1 MRQEATKLKAEV
13 EENFDDIQ
21 KSVNSVKNNLSK
33 KKSYKS
39 QITDLNT
46 YLFHEGKNYTSYAF
60 MGSHQVTEKRKKG
73 IRFTTWAPNAINV
86 YVSGD
91 FCNFAI
97 EDEYKMEKITERGI
111 WSIFIEGVE
120 PGTKYKYVIEDK
132 AGNKVFK
139 ADPYAVTSEVRP
151 ATASIISSK
160 IQYKWNDRSWMTKRK
175 KFKMYDSPINIY
187 EMHLGSW
194 KRNGED
200 FKTYRELAEELP
212 KYLSEM
218 GYTHVE
224 LMPVMEHPLD
234 ASWGYQTTGYYSVTS
249 RYGNADDF
257 KYLIDCLHKENI
269 GVILDWVPGH
279 FCKDIHGLYK
289 FDGTSTYE
297 YKDEWKANNAGW
309 GTYNFD
315 LGKPEV
321 KSFLISNAVY
331 WLHEYHIDGLRVD
344 AVSNILY
351 LDYGRQGGEWFPNKY
366 GGNGN
371 LEAIEF
377 LRELNSAVKKEF
389 PTVMMIAEESTAWPK
404 ISQSVEYD
412 GLGFDFKWNMGW
424 MNDTLEYMKEDPL
437 YRKYHHG
444 KMTFS
449 MDYNYSEHFILS
461 ISHDEVV
468 HGKGSFLNKM
478 WGDYW
483 NKFAQLRLYIAHMI
497 GHPGKKLMFMGTE
510 LAEFIEWR
518 FYEGLE
524 WDLVDKYET
533 HSKIQNYVKTINQF
547 YKDHPALWKYDFNPK
562 GYQWID
568 ARNADESIF
577 TFMRKTD
584 NKKETLIFI
593 CNYTPLVYY
602 SHRIGVPYLG
612 EYEVIFDTDS
622 IDFGGS
628 GFIHTQRPVVL
639 KEIAATENNN
649 QIDEEIED
657 CNLEIDRELNKDTD
671 TSKEV
676 EEKLE
681 AEETIKEL
689 DVNMDQPLIAEEIP
703 YNDQPYSINIKIPPM
718 AAIVLK
724 VNNISDGS
732 KECR

>member
-1 MRQEATKLKAEV
+1 MRQEATKLRAEV
-13 EENFDDIQ
+13 KENFDDVQ
-21 KSVNSVKNNLSK
+21 NNVNSIKNNLSK

-97 EDEYKMEKITERGI
+97 EDKYKMEKITEKGI

-120 PGTKYKYVIEDK
+120 PGIKYKYVVEDRT
-132 AGNKVFK
+132 GNKVFK

-151 ATASIISSK
+151 ATASITCGK
-160 IQYKWNDRSWMTKRK
+160 TQYKWNDRSWMTKRK

-404 ISQSVEYD
+404 ISQPVEYD

-424 MNDTLEYMKEDPL
+424 MNDTLEYFKIPPKERPNHYYKL
-437 YRKYHHG
+437 
-444 KMTFS
+444 TFS
-449 MDYNYSEHFILS
+449 MEYFYNELFLLPF
-461 ISHDEVV
+461 SHDEVV
-468 HGKGSFLNKM
+468 HGKATIIQKM
-478 WGDYW
+478 WGDYDD
-483 NKFAQLRLYIAHMI
+483 KFKQCRALYMYMYT
-497 GHPGKKLMFMGTE
+497 HPGKKLNFMGNE
-510 LAEFIEWR
+510 IAQFR
-518 FYEGLE
+518 E
-524 WDLVDKYET
+524 WDEKREQDWQLIKMPLHDAFNKYIKRLNEVYN
-533 HSKIQNYVKTINQF
+533 NYEALYENEYDSRYFKWLEVNAPEKSVYI
-547 YKDHPALWKYDFNPK
+547 YERGRDDHRIIVALNFSDNEYAP
-562 GYQWID
+562 
-568 ARNADESIF
+568 F
-577 TFMRKTD
+577 TFKVEEELRLREIVNSDSDIYGGSTWGMRSDVTTT
-584 NKKETLIFI
+584 KEDD
-593 CNYTPLVYY
+593 
-602 SHRIGVPYLG
+602 YLYNLSINLKPFSG
-612 EYEVIFDTDS
+612 IIYEV
-622 IDFGGS
+622 
-628 GFIHTQRPVVL
+628 
-639 KEIAATENNN
+639 
-649 QIDEEIED
+649 
-657 CNLEIDRELNKDTD
+657 
-671 TSKEV
+671 
-676 EEKLE
+676 
-681 AEETIKEL
+681 
-689 DVNMDQPLIAEEIP
+689 VND
-703 YNDQPYSINIKIPPM
+703 
-718 AAIVLK
+718 
-724 VNNISDGS
+724 
-732 KECR
+732 